1 MSALTPLTNDQLM
14 NYPVL
19 YTNEKHQ
26 DASEKYSLIRSIDII
41 EELKTYDWYVTSVQ
55 VSTTKDPSRK
65 DRQVHCVRLSHIE
78 DLLRPKENI
87 IEVIF
92 FNSADRTKQLELST
106 GVYKFSCANG
116 LCIGETFKSFKLKH
130 IGNLQQD
137 LSGII
142 KEIAEFK
149 PKIEQRIEDF
159 SNLTLS
165 DSEMKTFAKL
175 AIPLRF
181 ESHLE
186 VDPKSILIPQRE
198 ADMKDNS
205 LYTVLNIVQEHL
217 TTSNSISGVNKDTG
231 RKFTSGAITS
241 IKKNHEIN
249 VQIWDLAEKLYS
261 IKSLEPSLALAA

>member
-1 MSALTPLTNDQLM
+1 MSALNPLSTEQLM

-55 VSTTKDPSRK
+55 VANTNDPSRK
-65 DRQVHCVRLSHIE
+65 DKQVHCLRLRHIE
-78 DLLRPKENI
+78 DLLSPKENA

-92 FNSADRTKQLELST
+92 FNSTDRTKQLEMSI
-106 GVYKFSCANG
+106 GIYKYSCANG
-116 LCIGETFKSFKLKH
+116 LCIGETFKNFKLKH

-137 LSGII
+137 LSRII
-142 KEIAEFK
+142 KEIAEYK

-186 VDPKSILIPQRE
+186 IDPQSILVPQRE
-198 ADMKDNS
+198 ADSKDHS

-217 TTSNSISGVNKDTG
+217 TTNSISGVNKNTG
-231 RKFTSGAITS
+231 RRFTSGAITS
-241 IKKNHEIN
+241 LKKDYEIN
-249 VQIWDLAEKLYS
+249 VAIWDLAEKLYS
-261 IKSLEPSLALAA
+261 IKTPEPSLSMVA

>member
-1 MSALTPLTNDQLM
+1 MSALNPLTPEQLM

-55 VSTTKDPSRK
+55 VSTTKDLSRK
-65 DRQVHCVRLSHIE
+65 DKQVHCVRLSHIE
-78 DLLRPKENI
+78 DLLSPKENT

-92 FNSADRTKQLELST
+92 FNSTDRTKQLELST

-116 LCIGETFKSFKLKH
+116 LCIGKTYKNYKIKH

-137 LSGII
+137 LSNII
-142 KEIAEFK
+142 KEIAEVK

-159 SNLTLS
+159 SNLILS
-165 DSEMKTFAKL
+165 ESEMKTFAKL
-175 AIPLRF
+175 AVPLRF
-181 ESHLE
+181 EPHLE
-186 VDPKSILIPQRE
+186 VDPQSILIPQRE

-217 TTSNSISGVNKDTG
+217 TTSSSISGVNKNTG
-231 RKFTSGAITS
+231 RRFTSGAITS
-241 IKKNHEIN
+241 IKKDYDIN
-249 VQIWDLAEKLYS
+249 VGIWNLAEKLYS
-261 IKSLEPSLALAA
+261 IKSPEPLLALAA